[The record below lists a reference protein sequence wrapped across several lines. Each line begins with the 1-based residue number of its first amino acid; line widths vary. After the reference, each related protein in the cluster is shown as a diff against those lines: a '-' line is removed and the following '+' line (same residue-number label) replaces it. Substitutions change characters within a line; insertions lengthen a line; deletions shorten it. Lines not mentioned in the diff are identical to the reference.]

1 MTFQLESLGRS
12 FRIERTEECVPRAL
26 DNSYAEMIRVRG
38 SWPKLPYFKVP
49 SHIFK
54 YSESELGLYLRD
66 HKRLWRPLGELM
78 NVDIDIHDTEL
89 MLHFPIAMFPRVA
102 KIVPFIRKALR
113 RVPFTE
119 EEKQKMTRNLHRG
132 YLQIPREMDLNGSK
146 LNENEPESNSIS
158 TIPDNMTLK

>member
-1 MTFQLESLGRS
+1 M
-12 FRIERTEECVPRAL
+12 
-26 DNSYAEMIRVRG
+26 
-38 SWPKLPYFKVP
+38 KYFTVP
-49 SHIFK
+49 SHLYK

-66 HKRLWRPLGELM
+66 HKRLWRPLGELI

-89 MLHFPIAMFPRVA
+89 MLDFPIAMFPNVA
-102 KIVPFIRKALR
+102 EIVPFVRKALR

-119 EEKQKMTRNLHRG
+119 EEKQKLARNLHRG

-158 TIPDNMTLK
+158 ALPDNMTLK